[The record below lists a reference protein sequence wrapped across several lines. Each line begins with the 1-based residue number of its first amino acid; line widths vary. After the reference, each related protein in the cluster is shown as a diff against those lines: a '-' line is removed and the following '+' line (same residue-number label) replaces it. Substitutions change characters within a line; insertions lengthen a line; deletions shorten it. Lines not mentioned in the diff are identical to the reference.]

1 MGILKS
7 GIAAAIAVLN
17 STIIA
22 PTMAQLISQ
31 FYWSGIS

>member
-7 GIAAAIAVLN
+7 GIAAATAMLS

-22 PTMAQLISQ
+22 PTMAQLTLQ
-31 FYWSGIS
+31 FY